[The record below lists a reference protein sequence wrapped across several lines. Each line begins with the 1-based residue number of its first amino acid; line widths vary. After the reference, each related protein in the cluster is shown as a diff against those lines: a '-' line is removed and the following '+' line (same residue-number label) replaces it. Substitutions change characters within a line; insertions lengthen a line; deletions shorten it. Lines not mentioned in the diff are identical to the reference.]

1 MGIVVRAARAA
12 ERAFKRAT
20 KWAKHRR
27 VVLGPA
33 RKIGETSPQFYTRGD
48 LCSPPICLRWHL
60 VNGAGDALSTHI
72 GAFTVSYGF
81 AMTSQF
87 PDGRAI
93 INYSFAL
100 SSSSSIYAYAVRITL
115 SLCYSKMQQKP
126 TRHNYSTMMS
136 ALA

>member
-48 LCSPPICLRWHL
+48 LCSPPFVLDGIWSMGL
-60 VNGAGDALSTHI
+60 V
-72 GAFTVSYGF
+72 
-81 AMTSQF
+81 
-87 PDGRAI
+87 
-93 INYSFAL
+93 
-100 SSSSSIYAYAVRITL
+100 TL
-115 SLCYSKMQQKP
+115 SLLISVLSLCPMDLQ
-126 TRHNYSTMMS
+126 
-136 ALA
+136 